1 MSTAT
6 PARPMLSATLGLLAG
21 AIMISFAAVFVRLS
35 DMPPTTSGFYRMVF
49 GLAAWWVLLIAVPAM
64 RQGWQQAWPSS
75 ILIAAFFCADIWF
88 WHQSIAFIG
97 PGLSTLLANFQVFIL
112 TAVGVVFFKEHIHW
126 RFGLGLGLAM
136 AGLWLLF
143 GREWAE
149 LGLQAR
155 SGVWLGLL
163 TACAYALYLLSLRG
177 FQIKHPSIRPEAR
190 LMQVTLCCGVMLG
203 AINAWEGHGFAIP
216 STQSW
221 LALVG
226 LGLFCQVLG
235 WLLITK
241 SLPQLPAAL
250 VGLLLLIQP
259 AASVGWDVWF
269 FSLELSTGK
278 AIGALLALVGI
289 YFGLRASKGSDSIA
303 KP

>member
-1 MSTAT
+1 MSTTAPT
-6 PARPMLSATLGLLAG
+6 RPALSAILGLLAG

-112 TAVGVVFFKEHIHW
+112 TAVGVVLFKEHIHW

-149 LGLQAR
+149 LGLQAQ

-177 FQIKHPSIRPEAR
+177 FQIKHPSIRPERPQLCDSLQPIVAGAGGPWVVLSGAR
-190 LMQVTLCCGVMLG
+190 LAVDHQKLAAAPCGVGGFVVADPAGRVGGLG
-203 AINAWEGHGFAIP
+203 CVVF
-216 STQSW
+216 
-221 LALVG
+221 LVG
-226 LGLFCQVLG
+226 VVDRQSHRRAVGVGGDLFWSPREQR
-235 WLLITK
+235 
-241 SLPQLPAAL
+241 
-250 VGLLLLIQP
+250 
-259 AASVGWDVWF
+259 F
-269 FSLELSTGK
+269 
-278 AIGALLALVGI
+278 
-289 YFGLRASKGSDSIA
+289 
-303 KP
+303 

>member
-1 MSTAT
+1 MSPTT
-6 PARPMLSATLGLLAG
+6 PARPALPAILGLLAG

-112 TAVGVVFFKEHIHW
+112 TAVGVVVFKERIHW

-149 LGLQAR
+149 LGLQAQ

-203 AINAWEGHGFAIP
+203 AINAWEGHSFSIP
-216 STQSW
+216 SSQSW